1 MEIFT
6 NSASQTKKLAS
17 NLAKKFKGGE
27 IIALYGNLGY
37 GKTTFVQ
44 GFVEGLGF
52 KDKVQSPTF
61 VFVRFYGSKPRI
73 AHIDLYR
80 IKSEEEVLDLGLS
93 ELLEDEN
100 TICLIEWPEKMG
112 RLLPKNIL
120 KIRFKFVSKNVRN
133 ISLKKDTPCTMR
145 LYLDTADRNKKIIKI
160 FKGSKV
166 IGKVSGI
173 EDEFILI
180 KKILKNSNVSI
191 DDISR
196 IDVNKGPGSF
206 TGLKIGVSIAN
217 SFNYSK
223 GKIKSWED
231 LIFPEYGAEPNIGRK
246 RG

>member
-1 MEIFT
+1 
-6 NSASQTKKLAS
+6 
-17 NLAKKFKGGE
+17 
-27 IIALYGNLGY
+27 
-37 GKTTFVQ
+37 
-44 GFVEGLGF
+44 
-52 KDKVQSPTF
+52 
-61 VFVRFYGSKPRI
+61 
-73 AHIDLYR
+73 
-80 IKSEEEVLDLGLS
+80 
-93 ELLEDEN
+93 
-100 TICLIEWPEKMG
+100 
-112 RLLPKNIL
+112 
-120 KIRFKFVSKNVRN
+120 
-133 ISLKKDTPCTMR
+133 MR

-223 GKIKSWED
+223 GKIKSWGD